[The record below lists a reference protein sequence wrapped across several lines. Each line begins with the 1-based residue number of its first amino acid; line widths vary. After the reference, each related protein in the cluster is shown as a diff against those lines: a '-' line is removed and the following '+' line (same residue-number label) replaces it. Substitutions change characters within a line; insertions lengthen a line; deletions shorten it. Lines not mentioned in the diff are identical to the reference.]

1 MKALLNRHH
10 YLHHKIRCDDERRPE
25 TQTNLFTK
33 VSLGVHPL
41 KDELVCTLSAVE
53 LALLESV
60 LHLLIVYLYGLI
72 SRTKRESMLLDLLS
86 GSH

>member
-1 MKALLNRHH
+1 MMSDDQK
-10 YLHHKIRCDDERRPE
+10 HK
-25 TQTNLFTK
+25 QTSLPK

-53 LALLESV
+53 LAPLESV
-60 LHLLIVYLYGLI
+60 LHLLIVYLYDGLI